1 MVKVG
6 QNSVQILKNSRKQL
20 FVQKKTSSISSS
32 GHRDAFL
39 ENMPK
44 NDKKL
49 KLSWMFE
56 KIYLLEKFSEKHVFP
71 QEVPLEALSP
81 VLITLPTFFR
91 QKSLFSTECKKNS
104 LSLPAPGLKNV
115 TKLNIFP
122 GKSFFSEKSIWT
134 DKDTI
139 LTICFQSSKNICPM
153 SRKSL
158 KENDSTRKKTIYLDK
173 ALQICASQFWQSCWS
188 FLTIVRFFH

>member
-1 MVKVG
+1 MFLNKFIWTQG
-6 QNSVQILKNSRKQL
+6 HLFEKHAEKQ
-20 FVQKKTSSISSS
+20 Q
-32 GHRDAFL
+32 
-39 ENMPK
+39 
-44 NDKKL
+44 KL
-49 KLSWMFE
+49 KLCWMFE
-56 KIYLLEKFSEKHVFP
+56 KIYLLQKFSEKHVFP

-91 QKSLFSTECKKNS
+91 QKSVFSTEFKKNS
-104 LSLPAPGLKNV
+104 LSHTAPGLKNV

-122 GKSFFSEKSIWT
+122 GNSFFSEMFIWT

-158 KENDSTRKKTIYLDK
+158 EENDSIKKRPFTLTK
-173 ALQICASQFWQSCWS
+173 LSGFVQSS
-188 FLTIVRFFH
+188 FDNPADAF